1 MRDYPWN
8 PYKGDWHDSDIYRD
22 SDWNYDPR
30 DQNYY
35 LGRINES
42 GNNDLNQRYY
52 TDNYSDRY
60 YRRDE
65 LENAL
70 DRPPVYP
77 PEYPYIN
84 NDFEGHKKRNYRM
97 PEGPHR
103 GKGPKNYNRSIE
115 RIKEDASDRLM
126 DDSLVDASNIDLDVK
141 DGELILSGTVDTRF
155 EKRRAENLVE
165 NVSGVRN
172 VQNNLRVSGN
182 KTD

>member
-1 MRDYPWN
+1 MRDYDWN
-8 PYKGDWHDSDIYRD
+8 PYQGDWRKSNNYSDSN
-22 SDWNYDPR
+22 WNYDPR

-42 GNNDLNQRYY
+42 GNNDLNERYY

-60 YRRDE
+60 YRRTE
-65 LENAL
+65 LEDAN
-70 DRPPVYP
+70 RPRVYP
-77 PEYPYIN
+77 PEHPYKN
-84 NDFEGHKKRNYRM
+84 NDFYGHRKRNYNM
-97 PEGPHR
+97 PQGPHR

-126 DDSLVDASNIDLDVK
+126 DDSLIDASNIDLDVK

-155 EKRRAENLVE
+155 EKRRAEDLVE
-165 NVSGVRN
+165 NVSGVKN

-182 KTD
+182 KIG